1 MKSSLSLAE
10 ELRAIRGGINSKSPS
25 NSANQPAETER
36 PWKSDIERLEQ
47 TLQEALRAISQF
59 SGVDLSEGVVPSPGE
74 AGSVSRLDYA
84 TIKERIRTDLET
96 FSITTASEMAKQAE
110 EQARAALA
118 AVQSKMTDQIEQV
131 VGEYRLK
138 LQEKV
143 EPQELGI
150 NVEKQSQERVAELV
164 RAQTDEFARWVWLT
178 CKGTG
183 TPIPLQIEKLLE
195 PYVEEATALV
205 TGSVHQKIQDLLADQ
220 EKLVEERFQGT
231 ADSLQNQIVSLE
243 QAAQQ
248 ICEKNADSV
257 TKLST
262 ERLNAAADEAS
273 KRFEGRIHEQM
284 EGSLGGI
291 QGRLDETT
299 AALLERLQQ
308 EQDERAR
315 DFIHRIEALTAEVE
329 ATKGQEIVSRMEQS
343 IAGAAESSLQTL
355 QQAAE
360 GAVQRVQET
369 GRFVNDSVEEGF
381 KRVGEMLGGEGQDLG
396 GFRERILADSK
407 EHISSMVDEAVG
419 SIEPRILQLAEEKVE
434 AVSEGL
440 GKSQEQNFAAFESRM
455 REVSEGQYHDLRERI
470 QKDAGEAGVR
480 AAEEVRNASGSVMQE
495 LSEKVEAAASLLRK
509 QQEESSSSFQSSVN
523 DTLETFRQQ
532 LSEISHSGIEEQRK
546 SMTSNLN
553 ELQKRLSLAAEAL
566 LADPPLPE

>member
-1 MKSSLSLAE
+1 M
-10 ELRAIRGGINSKSPS
+10 RV
-25 NSANQPAETER
+25 
-36 PWKSDIERLEQ
+36 
-47 TLQEALRAISQF
+47 ISQF
-59 SGVDLSEGVVPSPGE
+59 SGVDLPEGAALSPGE
-74 AGSVSRLDYA
+74 VGFVSRLDC
-84 TIKERIRTDLET
+84 TTLKERIRTDLEA
-96 FSITTASEMAKQAE
+96 FSVTTVSEMSKQGE
-110 EQARAALA
+110 EQVRAALA
-118 AVQSKMTDQIEQV
+118 AIQSKMTDQIEQV

-138 LQEKV
+138 LREKV
-143 EPQELGI
+143 EPQELEI

-220 EKLVEERFQGT
+220 EKLVEEHFQGT

-257 TKLST
+257 TKLSI

-273 KRFEGRIHEQM
+273 KRFEGRILEQM
-284 EGSLGGI
+284 EGSRGGI
-291 QGRLDETT
+291 QARLDETT
-299 AALLERLQQ
+299 AAWLERLQQ
-308 EQDERAR
+308 AQDERAR

-329 ATKGQEIVSRMEQS
+329 ATKGQEIVSRMERS

-355 QQAAE
+355 RQATE

-381 KRVGEMLGGEGQDLG
+381 KRVGEMLGGNGQDLG
-396 GFRERILADSK
+396 GFRERLLADSK

-419 SIEPRILQLAEEKVE
+419 SIEPRILQLAEEKIE
-434 AVSEGL
+434 AVNAERV
-440 GKSQEQNFAAFESRM
+440 KSQDETISQFESRL
-455 REVSEGQYHDLRERI
+455 REVSDGHYRSLLERI
-470 QKDAGEAGVR
+470 QKDAGEAGARV
-480 AAEEVRNASGSVMQE
+480 AEEVRGSSGTVMQE
-495 LSEKVEAAASLLRK
+495 LSEKVDIAASLLRK
-509 QQEESSSSFQSSVN
+509 EQEEASSSFQSSVN

-532 LSEISHSGIEEQRK
+532 LSEISQAGIEEQRK
-546 SMTSNLN
+546 SMISNLN
-553 ELQKRLSLAAEAL
+553 EIQKRLTLAAEAL
-566 LADPPLPE
+566 VADDPIPE